1 MSGVVFFVIVIMRP
15 KYHQVHSISQPGGF
29 MIEEGYADRGRI
41 MAVEFDKKIIVYWW
55 MVSNFSLLI
64 TFVGIILMPI
74 WLPLGWF
81 VHKKQY
87 DHMSGALTD
96 RSINMRMGWLFKKQ
110 QNIPLDKLTDVSIHE
125 GPILNA
131 FGVVRMQ
138 FETAGAAP
146 FILTGVKNANQFRD
160 LVLQQRDSLVS
171 APQQSAPSDDSNDV
185 LVEIRDI
192 LKQISENMSNE

>member
-1 MSGVVFFVIVIMRP
+1 MA
-15 KYHQVHSISQPGGF
+15 
-29 MIEEGYADRGRI
+29 EGYADRGHI
-41 MAVEFDKKIIVYWW
+41 MAVEFDRKIIVYWW
-55 MVSNFSLLI
+55 IMANLGLLV
-64 TFVGIILMPI
+64 TFVGIIAMVVWIPF
-74 WLPLGWF
+74 GWI

-87 DHMSGALTD
+87 EHMSGALTD

-146 FILTGVKNANQFRD
+146 FILTGVKNSDQFRD

-171 APQQSAPSDDSNDV
+171 TPQQSAPSDDSNDV

-192 LKQISENMSNE
+192 LQQINANLTGDEE

>member
-1 MSGVVFFVIVIMRP
+1 MA
-15 KYHQVHSISQPGGF
+15 
-29 MIEEGYADRGRI
+29 EGYADRGHI
-41 MAVEFDKKIIVYWW
+41 MAVEFDRKIIVYWW
-55 MVSNFSLLI
+55 IMANLGLLV
-64 TFVGIILMPI
+64 TVVGIIAMIVWIPF
-74 WLPLGWF
+74 GWI
-81 VHKKQY
+81 VHKKQFE
-87 DHMSGALTD
+87 HMSGALTD

-146 FILTGVKNANQFRD
+146 FILTGVKNSDQFRD

-171 APQQSAPSDDSNDV
+171 TPQQSAPSDDSNDV

-192 LKQISENMSNE
+192 LQQINTNLSGEDE

>member
-1 MSGVVFFVIVIMRP
+1 MVFMIP
-15 KYHQVHSISQPGGF
+15 KYHQVHFISRSGVF
-29 MIEEGYADRGRI
+29 MIEEGYADRGHI

-74 WLPLGWF
+74 WIPLGWF

-171 APQQSAPSDDSNDV
+171 APQQSAPSNDTSDV

-192 LKQISENMSNE
+192 LKQISENISNE

>member
-1 MSGVVFFVIVIMRP
+1 MGRMA
-15 KYHQVHSISQPGGF
+15 
-29 MIEEGYADRGRI
+29 EEGYADRGHI
-41 MAVEFDKKIIVYWW
+41 MAVEFDRKIIVYWW
-55 MVSNFSLLI
+55 IMANLGLLV
-64 TFVGIILMPI
+64 TVVGIIAMIVWIPF
-74 WLPLGWF
+74 GWI
-81 VHKKQY
+81 VHKKQFE
-87 DHMSGALTD
+87 HMSGALTD

-146 FILTGVKNANQFRD
+146 FILTGVKNSDQFRD

-171 APQQSAPSDDSNDV
+171 TPQQSAPSDDSNDV

-192 LKQISENMSNE
+192 LQQINTNLSDDEE

>member
-1 MSGVVFFVIVIMRP
+1 MA
-15 KYHQVHSISQPGGF
+15 
-29 MIEEGYADRGRI
+29 EGYADKGHI
-41 MAVEFDKKIIVYWW
+41 MAVEFDRKIIVYWW
-55 MVSNFSLLI
+55 IMANLGLLV
-64 TFVGIILMPI
+64 TFVGIIAMVVWIPF
-74 WLPLGWF
+74 GWI
-81 VHKKQY
+81 VHKKQFE
-87 DHMSGALTD
+87 HMSGALTD

-146 FILTGVKNANQFRD
+146 FILTGVKNSDQFRD

-171 APQQSAPSDDSNDV
+171 TPQQSAPSDDSNDV

-192 LKQISENMSNE
+192 LQQINANLTGDEE

>member
-1 MSGVVFFVIVIMRP
+1 MVFMIP
-15 KYHQVHSISQPGGF
+15 KYHQVHSISLSGGF

-171 APQQSAPSDDSNDV
+171 APQQSAPSNDTNDV

-192 LKQISENMSNE
+192 LKQISENISNE

>member
-1 MSGVVFFVIVIMRP
+1 MEP
-15 KYHQVHSISQPGGF
+15 
-29 MIEEGYADRGRI
+29 GYADRGHI
-41 MAVEFDKKIIVYWW
+41 MAVESDRKIIVYWW
-55 MVSNFSLLI
+55 LMANFGLLV
-64 TFVGIILMPI
+64 TVVGIIAMVVWIPF
-74 WLPLGWF
+74 GWI
-81 VHKKQY
+81 VHKKQFE
-87 DHMSGALTD
+87 HMSGALTD

-146 FILTGVKNANQFRD
+146 FILTGVKNSDQFRD

-171 APQQSAPSDDSNDV
+171 APQQSALSDDSNDV

-192 LKQISENMSNE
+192 LQQINANISNEE

>member
-1 MSGVVFFVIVIMRP
+1 MA
-15 KYHQVHSISQPGGF
+15 
-29 MIEEGYADRGRI
+29 EEGYADRGHI
-41 MAVEFDKKIIVYWW
+41 MAVEFDRKIIVYWW
-55 MVSNFSLLI
+55 IMANLGLLV
-64 TFVGIILMPI
+64 TVVGIIAMIVWIPF
-74 WLPLGWF
+74 GWI
-81 VHKKQY
+81 VHKKQFE
-87 DHMSGALTD
+87 HMSGALTD

-146 FILTGVKNANQFRD
+146 FILTGVKNSDQFRD

-171 APQQSAPSDDSNDV
+171 TPQQSAPSDDSNDV

-192 LKQISENMSNE
+192 LQQINVNLSDDEE

>member
-1 MSGVVFFVIVIMRP
+1 MEP
-15 KYHQVHSISQPGGF
+15 
-29 MIEEGYADRGRI
+29 GYADRGHI
-41 MAVEFDKKIIVYWW
+41 MAVEFDRKIIVYWW
-55 MVSNFSLLI
+55 IMANLGLLV
-64 TFVGIILMPI
+64 TFVGIIAMVVWIPF
-74 WLPLGWF
+74 GWI
-81 VHKKQY
+81 VHKKQFE
-87 DHMSGALTD
+87 HMSGALTD

-146 FILTGVKNANQFRD
+146 FILTGVKNSDQFRD

-171 APQQSAPSDDSNDV
+171 NPQQSAPSDDSNDV

-192 LKQISENMSNE
+192 LQQINTNLSNEE

>member
-1 MSGVVFFVIVIMRP
+1 
-15 KYHQVHSISQPGGF
+15 
-29 MIEEGYADRGRI
+29 
-41 MAVEFDKKIIVYWW
+41 MANIG
-55 MVSNFSLLI
+55 LL
-64 TFVGIILMPI
+64 TSVVGILLMPI
-74 WLPLGWF
+74 WIPFGWL
-81 VHKKQY
+81 VHQKQY
-87 DHMSGALTD
+87 EHMSGALTD

-146 FILTGVKNANQFRD
+146 FILTGVKNSDQFRD
-160 LVLQQRDSLVS
+160 LVLQQRDSSVS
-171 APQQSAPSDDSNDV
+171 TTQQSETSNDSDDL

-192 LKQISENMSNE
+192 LQQISEKISNEE

>member
-1 MSGVVFFVIVIMRP
+1 MEP
-15 KYHQVHSISQPGGF
+15 
-29 MIEEGYADRGRI
+29 GYADRGHI
-41 MAVEFDKKIIVYWW
+41 MAVEFDRKIIVYWW
-55 MVSNFSLLI
+55 MMANLGLLV
-64 TFVGIILMPI
+64 TVVGIIAMVVWIPF
-74 WLPLGWF
+74 GWI
-81 VHKKQY
+81 VHKKQFE
-87 DHMSGALTD
+87 HMSGALTD

-146 FILTGVKNANQFRD
+146 FILTGVKNSDQFRD

-171 APQQSAPSDDSNDV
+171 APQQSASSDDSNDV

-192 LKQISENMSNE
+192 LQQINANISNEE

>member
-1 MSGVVFFVIVIMRP
+1 MA
-15 KYHQVHSISQPGGF
+15 
-29 MIEEGYADRGRI
+29 EEGYADRGHI
-41 MAVEFDKKIIVYWW
+41 MAVEFDRKIIVYWW
-55 MVSNFSLLI
+55 IMANLGLLV
-64 TFVGIILMPI
+64 TVVGIIAMIVWIPF
-74 WLPLGWF
+74 GWI
-81 VHKKQY
+81 VHKKQFE
-87 DHMSGALTD
+87 HMSGALTD

-146 FILTGVKNANQFRD
+146 FILTGVKNSDQFRD

-171 APQQSAPSDDSNDV
+171 TPQQSAPSDDSNDV

-192 LKQISENMSNE
+192 LQQINANISNEE

>member
-1 MSGVVFFVIVIMRP
+1 MA
-15 KYHQVHSISQPGGF
+15 
-29 MIEEGYADRGRI
+29 EGYADRGHI
-41 MAVEFDKKIIVYWW
+41 MAVEFDRKIIVYWW
-55 MVSNFSLLI
+55 IMANLGLLV
-64 TFVGIILMPI
+64 TVVGIIAMIVWIPF
-74 WLPLGWF
+74 GWI
-81 VHKKQY
+81 VHKKQFE
-87 DHMSGALTD
+87 HMSGALTD

-146 FILTGVKNANQFRD
+146 FILTGVKNSDQFRD

-171 APQQSAPSDDSNDV
+171 TPQQSAPSDDSNDV

-192 LKQISENMSNE
+192 LQQINTNLSDDEE

>member
-1 MSGVVFFVIVIMRP
+1 MSPREDDAPECRQVIRVVHPRTLMMG
-15 KYHQVHSISQPGGF
+15 S
-29 MIEEGYADRGRI
+29 GYADKGHI
-41 MAVEFDKKIIVYWW
+41 VAVEFDRKIIIYWW
-55 MVSNFSLLI
+55 LMANLGLLSTI
-64 TFVGIILMPI
+64 VGIILIPI
-74 WLPLGWF
+74 WILFGWI
-81 VHKKQY
+81 VHQKQY
-87 DHMSGALTD
+87 DNMSGALTD

-146 FILTGVKNANQFRD
+146 FILTGVKNSNQFRD
-160 LVLQQRDSLVS
+160 LVLQQRDELVS
-171 APQQSAPSDDSNDV
+171 APQQSVPPDDSNNV

-192 LKQISENMSNE
+192 LQQISQNISNEK

>member
-1 MSGVVFFVIVIMRP
+1 MVFMIP
-15 KYHQVHSISQPGGF
+15 KYHQVHSISLSGGF

-74 WLPLGWF
+74 WIPLGWF

-96 RSINMRMGWLFKKQ
+96 RSINMRMGWIFKKQ

-171 APQQSAPSDDSNDV
+171 APQQSAPSNDTNDV

-192 LKQISENMSNE
+192 LKQISENISNE

>member
-1 MSGVVFFVIVIMRP
+1 MA
-15 KYHQVHSISQPGGF
+15 
-29 MIEEGYADRGRI
+29 EGYADRGHI
-41 MAVEFDKKIIVYWW
+41 MAVEFDRKIIVYWW
-55 MVSNFSLLI
+55 IMANLGLLV
-64 TFVGIILMPI
+64 TVVGIIAMIVWIPF
-74 WLPLGWF
+74 GWI
-81 VHKKQY
+81 VHKKQFE
-87 DHMSGALTD
+87 HMSGALTD

-146 FILTGVKNANQFRD
+146 FILTGVKNSDQFRD

-171 APQQSAPSDDSNDV
+171 IPQQSAPSDDSNDV

-192 LKQISENMSNE
+192 LQQINANLSDDEE

>member
-1 MSGVVFFVIVIMRP
+1 MI
-15 KYHQVHSISQPGGF
+15 F
-29 MIEEGYADRGRI
+29 METGYADRGHI
-41 MAVEFDKKIIVYWW
+41 MAVEFDRKIIIYWW
-55 MVSNFSLLI
+55 IMANIGLLSSV
-64 TFVGIILMPI
+64 VGIILMPI
-74 WLPLGWF
+74 WIPFGWL
-81 VHKKQY
+81 VHQKQY
-87 DHMSGALTD
+87 EHMSGALTD

-146 FILTGVKNANQFRD
+146 FILTGVKNSDQFRD

-171 APQQSAPSDDSNDV
+171 TNQKSTTSDDSDNV

-192 LKQISENMSNE
+192 LKQISSKISNEQ

>member
-1 MSGVVFFVIVIMRP
+1 MEP
-15 KYHQVHSISQPGGF
+15 
-29 MIEEGYADRGRI
+29 GYADRGHI
-41 MAVEFDKKIIVYWW
+41 MAVEFDRKIIVYWW
-55 MVSNFSLLI
+55 MMANLGLLV
-64 TFVGIILMPI
+64 TVVGIIAMVVWIPF
-74 WLPLGWF
+74 GWI
-81 VHKKQY
+81 VHKKQFE
-87 DHMSGALTD
+87 HMSGALTD

-146 FILTGVKNANQFRD
+146 FILTGVKNSDQFRD

-171 APQQSAPSDDSNDV
+171 TPQQSAPSDDSNDV

-192 LKQISENMSNE
+192 LQQINANLSDDEE

>member
-1 MSGVVFFVIVIMRP
+1 
-15 KYHQVHSISQPGGF
+15 
-29 MIEEGYADRGRI
+29 
-41 MAVEFDKKIIVYWW
+41 MAVEFDRKIIVYWW
-55 MVSNFSLLI
+55 IMANLGLLV
-64 TFVGIILMPI
+64 TFVGIIAMVVWIPF
-74 WLPLGWF
+74 GWI

-87 DHMSGALTD
+87 EHMSGALTD

-146 FILTGVKNANQFRD
+146 FILTGVKNSDQFRD

-171 APQQSAPSDDSNDV
+171 NPQQSAPSDDSNDV

-192 LKQISENMSNE
+192 LQQINTNLSNEE

>member
-1 MSGVVFFVIVIMRP
+1 MA
-15 KYHQVHSISQPGGF
+15 
-29 MIEEGYADRGRI
+29 EGYADRGHI
-41 MAVEFDKKIIVYWW
+41 MAVEFDRKIIVYWW
-55 MVSNFSLLI
+55 LMANFGLLV
-64 TFVGIILMPI
+64 TVVGIIAMVVWIPF
-74 WLPLGWF
+74 GWI
-81 VHKKQY
+81 VHKKQFE
-87 DHMSGALTD
+87 HMSGALTD

-146 FILTGVKNANQFRD
+146 FILTGVKNSDQFRD

-171 APQQSAPSDDSNDV
+171 TPQQSAPSDDSNDV

-192 LKQISENMSNE
+192 LQQINANISNEE